1 MSIESNPRAARCQRT
16 CRAPSPRRNPRSRRE
31 AINDVDYDRE

>member
-1 MSIESNPRAARCQRT
+1 MSIESNPRAA
-16 CRAPSPRRNPRSRRE
+16 RRNPRSRRE

>member
-1 MSIESNPRAARCQRT
+1 MSIESNPRAAR
-16 CRAPSPRRNPRSRRE
+16 RAPSPRRNPRSRRE